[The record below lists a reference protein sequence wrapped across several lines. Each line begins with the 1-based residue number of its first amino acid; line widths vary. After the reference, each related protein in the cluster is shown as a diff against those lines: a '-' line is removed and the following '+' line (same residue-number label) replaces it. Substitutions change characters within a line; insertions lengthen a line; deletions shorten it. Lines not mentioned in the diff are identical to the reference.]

1 MVELRAQVQRFVD
14 AIGADHAPASIVSR
28 ITQLERQV
36 AAKEKLLAE
45 LGVTDVA
52 DLGDRRVR
60 EQLRKNLQRFRE
72 LVGGDNVPLA
82 RAAIKKLLGDEVIW
96 FAPKPNNRY
105 ELTALTRLG
114 PLFEGCCEP
123 GGAGGGT

>member
-14 AIGADHAPASIVSR
+14 AIGADHAPASIVSG

-36 AAKEKLLAE
+36 AAKKKLIGE
-45 LGVTDVA
+45 LGMSDVVG
-52 DLGDRRVR
+52 LGERRVR

-82 RAAIKKLLGDEVIW
+82 RARDQEATQCRRGFPMSE
-96 FAPKPNNRY
+96 
-105 ELTALTRLG
+105 
-114 PLFEGCCEP
+114 
-123 GGAGGGT
+123 